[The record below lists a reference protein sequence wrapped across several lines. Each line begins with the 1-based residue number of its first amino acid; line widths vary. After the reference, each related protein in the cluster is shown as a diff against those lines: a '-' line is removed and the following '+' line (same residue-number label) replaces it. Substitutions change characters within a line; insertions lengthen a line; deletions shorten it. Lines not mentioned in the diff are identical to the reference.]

1 MAVKIERQGSAAFV
15 ILDRPDQRNALGPD
29 ECREI
34 AEALREVAAD
44 PAVAGVVLTGQ
55 GSTFCAGGNLKGAVS
70 RSGMSEEERRQIVY
84 TAYQD
89 MIRALVEVPVVTIAA
104 VDGPAIGLG
113 FDIALA
119 CDCRFVGPQGWFMQG
134 WARVGFAPGTGGE
147 WLLRLKAP
155 HLLWKLL
162 EAQPRIGPDLAE
174 TLNLGESSGG
184 SLARDRAAER
194 IENLALLSRD
204 TIEAYVRLSRM
215 DLREGLEA
223 HLAAAVSEQVKLL
236 ASPLVKARVE
246 QVLKGAK

>member
-1 MAVKIERQGSAAFV
+1 MALRLERSGNVAIAVF
-15 ILDRPDQRNALGPD
+15 DWPEQRNALGPE

-34 AEALREVAAD
+34 AEGLRELARD
-44 PAVAGVVLTGQ
+44 GSLAGVVVTGED
-55 GSTFCAGGNLKGAVS
+55 TAFCAGGNLKGAVS
-70 RSGMSEEERRQIVY
+70 RTGMSEEERRQIVY

-89 MIRALVEVPVVTIAA
+89 VIRALVEMPVVTVAA

-119 CDCRFVGPQGWFMQG
+119 CDCRFLGPEGWFMQG

-162 EAQPRIGPDLAE
+162 EEQPRIGPGMAEAMNLA
-174 TLNLGESSGG
+174 ESSGEAR
-184 SLARDRAAER
+184 ARDRAIARVEKLAE
-194 IENLALLSRD
+194 LSRD

-223 HLAAAVSEQVKLL
+223 HLAAAVGEQIKLL

-246 QVLKGAK
+246 HILKGGK